1 MLYSL
6 NILDKKLVKPGSKL
20 RPGSK
25 GSSGNSH
32 QCYGKD
38 EDTSSSDD
46 CDDDQ
51 GNEVCGIKF
60 KHCDT
65 RDCNPPG
72 ACTCTDIMFESHG
85 ENCGSEFLATNY
97 EIRNFK
103 NDKKRQKAGFFV
115 LHEGESQFRSFY
127 HLRWQ

>member
-51 GNEVCGIKF
+51 GNKVCGIKF

-65 RDCNPPG
+65 SDCNPPG
-72 ACTCTDIMFESHG
+72 SCTCTVTKAMKSVVSNLNTVI
-85 ENCGSEFLATNY
+85 LVIATHLVLVRVP
-97 EIRNFK
+97 ISCS
-103 NDKKRQKAGFFV
+103 KAMARTV
-115 LHEGESQFRSFY
+115 DQSF
-127 HLRWQ
+127 